1 MYSVAVIL
9 QMRSLVGFFQSSDI
23 MTFADPKNTIYL
35 TLLLFLSILMNQT
48 MLSHIFPS
56 YKNLMNVSTILVLN
70 IGLIHRI
77 WGITNIMPSIVK
89 ICINLFVSVLMMPLY
104 IYVQQALMNLNT
116 EMSNDASKV
125 IQEVKVVNALQ
136 YEYQ

>member
-9 QMRSLVGFFQSSDI
+9 QMRSLVGFFQNSDI
-23 MTFADPKNTIYL
+23 MTFADPKNSIYL

-56 YKNLMNVSTILVLN
+56 NKNLMNVSTILVLN
-70 IGLIHRI
+70 IGLIHKI

-89 ICINLFVSVLMMPLY
+89 ICINLLVSVLMMPLY

-125 IQEVKVVNALQ
+125 IQEVKVVNAL
-136 YEYQ
+136 

>member
-1 MYSVAVIL
+1 
-9 QMRSLVGFFQSSDI
+9 
-23 MTFADPKNTIYL
+23 
-35 TLLLFLSILMNQT
+35 
-48 MLSHIFPS
+48 MLSHIFPN

-89 ICINLFVSVLMMPLY
+89 ICINLFVSVIMMPLY

-125 IQEVKVVNALQ
+125 IQEVKVVKALQ